1 MRDRLIRNLS
11 KGYKQRV
18 GLAQALVGSP
28 PVLILDEPTIGLD
41 PRQIIEI
48 RNLVRD
54 LGREHT
60 IILSSHILPEVTAV
74 CGRVIIVHRGRIVA
88 SDTIANLSRKLA
100 GSTGLT
106 VRIEGSEAAA
116 LAGIRAASEV
126 AKASSLGSR
135 EPGTVDLR
143 INGRGDADVRRPVAR
158 ALARAGCTIL
168 SMRTAD
174 IDLEDIFIQVTREE
188 AD

>member
-1 MRDRLIRNLS
+1 MRGRLIRNLS

-28 PVLILDEPTIGLD
+28 AVLILDEPTIGLD

-48 RNLVRD
+48 RNLVRG

-74 CGRVIIVHRGRIVA
+74 CSRVIIIHRGRIVA
-88 SDTIANLSRKLA
+88 SDTIGNLARKLA
-100 GSTGLT
+100 GGAGLT
-106 VRIEGSEAAA
+106 VRVEGPEAAA
-116 LAGIRAASEV
+116 LAEIRALAEV
-126 AKASSLGSR
+126 GKAASLGSH
-135 EPGTVDLR
+135 ETGTVDLR
-143 INGRGDADVRRPVAR
+143 IQGRGEADLRRPVAR

-168 SMRTAD
+168 SMRTTDA
-174 IDLEDIFIQVTREE
+174 DLEDIFIQVTREE
-188 AD
+188 GD